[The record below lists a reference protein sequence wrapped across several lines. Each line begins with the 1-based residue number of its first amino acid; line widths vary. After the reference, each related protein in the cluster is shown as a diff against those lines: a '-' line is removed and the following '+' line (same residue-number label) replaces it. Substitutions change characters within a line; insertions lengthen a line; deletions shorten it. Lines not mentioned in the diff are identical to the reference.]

1 MLGNMNQNKMLAVL
15 FDFGGVMTSSPFDAF
30 AKFEKERGL
39 PENIIRK
46 INSTDPDNNAWALM
60 ERSEVDT
67 TGFAEKFGAEAR
79 ALGHEIDGHEVLALV
94 QQEIRPEMVEA
105 LKKIKTAGFKT
116 ACLTNN
122 FRSGES
128 HGVKGDVM
136 SLFDHVIES
145 AVLGIRKPEEGF
157 YIAALEAVGVEANQ
171 AVFLDD
177 LGVNLKPARAMGM
190 QTIKVSDSASAL
202 DELETILE
210 MSLRD

>member
-1 MLGNMNQNKMLAVL
+1 MKQTEVLAVL
-15 FDFGGVMTSSPFDAF
+15 FDFGGVITSSPFDAF
-30 AKFEKERGL
+30 AKFEEEKGL
-39 PENIIRK
+39 PKNIIRK

-67 TGFAEKFGAEAR
+67 TGFAAKFAGEAL
-79 ALGHEIDGHEVLALV
+79 ALGHEIDGYEVLALV
-94 QQEIRPEMVEA
+94 QQKIRPEMVEA
-105 LKKIKTAGFKT
+105 LKKIKEAGFKT

-128 HGVKGDVM
+128 HGVKGEVM
-136 SLFDHVIES
+136 ELFDHVIES

-157 YIAALEAVGVEANQ
+157 YTAALEAVEIEAHQ

-190 QTIKVSDSASAL
+190 TTIKVSDSATAL
-202 DELETILE
+202 DELEALLGI
-210 MSLRD
+210 SLRD

>member
-1 MLGNMNQNKMLAVL
+1 MKQTEVLAVL
-15 FDFGGVMTSSPFDAF
+15 FDFGGVITSSPFDAF
-30 AKFEKERGL
+30 AKFEEEKSL

-46 INSTDPDNNAWALM
+46 INSTNPDNNAWALM

-67 TGFAEKFGAEAR
+67 AGFAAKFADEAL
-79 ALGHEIDGHEVLALV
+79 ALGHAIDGHEVLALV
-94 QQEIRPEMVEA
+94 QQKIRPEMVEA
-105 LKKIKTAGFKT
+105 LKKIKNAGFKI

-128 HGVKGDVM
+128 HGVKGEVM
-136 SLFDHVIES
+136 ELFDHVIES

-157 YIAALEAVGVEANQ
+157 YTAALEAVQVEAHQ

-190 QTIKVSDSASAL
+190 TTIKVTDSASAL
-202 DELETILE
+202 DELEALLGV
-210 MSLRD
+210 SLRD